1 MRAGMGHALCGASA
15 DARGPSASRMW
26 GRSTSSV
33 QVAFIS
39 WMRRPPPRS
48 TPKPTLARPS
58 GSGNDQAY
66 PGSRSGSNHTHSRSR
81 RRAGH
86 AAEVLAEG
94 VPLAEVAR
102 WGQAEV
108 LAQRGPHAVG
118 ADHEAGDDGAE
129 AVDVQLDGAPVA
141 GRRSGEG
148 VPVVHLDATGAGHVD
163 EGGVQLGPRGD
174 GGELASAHG
183 HRQLDRAAGR

>member
-1 MRAGMGHALCGASA
+1 
-15 DARGPSASRMW
+15 
-26 GRSTSSV
+26 
-33 QVAFIS
+33 
-39 WMRRPPPRS
+39 MRRPPPRS
-48 TPKPTLARPS
+48 TPKPTLARPPA
-58 GSGNDQAY
+58 SGNDQRV
-66 PGSRSGSNHTHSRSR
+66 PGQQIGLEPHPQPLA

-118 ADHEAGDDGAE
+118 SDHEAGDDGAE

-141 GRRSGEG
+141 GRRSDEG